1 MRAAVVFA
9 QIGAAVLLFGY
20 ALFRYLMARAA
31 LRPGAPGPDEVEG
44 GLRAFRWP
52 GSGAG
57 LSLTVLGWAFVAALL
72 GSHAL
77 RILMDA
83 PTIGVGP
90 SVILGAVVVAGHHV
104 FLSRPSRSAAL
115 VFLLIVVLAG
125 VGLIAPRPFG
135 GLYSVSLGIHIAAA
149 GLWLGHMF
157 FWSVFSGPGL
167 KRLPDRELGARLRD
181 LSLSGPGLGW
191 PALVVLSLTGLHLIL
206 TRGIG
211 FDTLFSPEF
220 AGGGFGL
227 FLNVKLGLVLAMVG
241 YQAVFGHRE
250 APRAILV
257 NMVIALAVLALAA
270 LMTGV

>member
-1 MRAAVVFA
+1 MTVSVVFA

-31 LRPGAPGPDEVEG
+31 TRPDTPGPEGVEA

-52 GSGAG
+52 GAGAG
-57 LSLTVLGWAFVAALL
+57 LSLAVLGWSFIAGVL
-72 GSHAL
+72 GLHAL
-77 RILMDA
+77 RVLLGG
-83 PTIGVGP
+83 PTIGVGA
-90 SVILGAVVVAGHHV
+90 SVILGAVVVAAHHV
-104 FLSRPSRSAAL
+104 FLTRPGRSAAL
-115 VFLLIVVLAG
+115 IFLVVVVLAG
-125 VGLIAPRPFG
+125 VGLISPRPFG
-135 GLYSVSLGIHIAAA
+135 GLYSASLGIHIAAA

-167 KRLPDRELGARLRD
+167 KRLPDRALGVRLRD

-191 PALVVLSLTGLHLIL
+191 PALAVLSLTGLHLIL

-211 FDTLFSPEF
+211 FATLFSPQF
-220 AGGGFGL
+220 AARGFGL
-227 FLNVKLGLVLAMVG
+227 FLDAKLVLVLAMIG

-257 NMVIALAVLALAA
+257 NMAIALAVLALAA
-270 LMTGV
+270 LLTGV